1 MQKENKETNH
11 KGNKQHEKTLSNM
24 EFDSMYKLKTQNQV
38 QVQKNLT
45 LGARR
50 PTKRIILSLNEMR
63 KQVA

>member
-38 QVQKNLT
+38 QQNLT

-50 PTKRIILSLNEMR
+50 RPTKKNYPDDMR